1 MKITKKKKLIPFI
14 QSILSLV
21 LIVFVMLMMAQ
32 IRNLQGTAR
41 VINYAG
47 LVRGAT
53 QRTIKLEIAERPN
66 DDLIVYLDEVLED
79 LKHGECTYQLVKL
92 NDRNYQQCLDAQIS
106 YWEQLKNEIYATRES
121 GYEATNIVEM
131 SETYFDLADETVT
144 AAEVYSEQI
153 AIRIRWIEYISA
165 VDMFLLFLAIL
176 VQYLSWLRI
185 ARTNSALE
193 KKAYLDVH
201 TGLPNKSRCEEL
213 LRNTDPLPDSIGFI
227 MFDLNNLK
235 SVNGTLGH
243 ATGDSLISAF
253 ARIVRNTVPEKDFVG
268 RFGEMNLLPFCMTR
282 TLTPW
287 SRC

>member
-1 MKITKKKKLIPFI
+1 MDSSIKEGFIVMKITKKKKLIPFI
-14 QSILSLV
+14 QSILILV

-66 DDLIVYLDEVLED
+66 DDLIAYLDEVLED
-79 LKHGECTYQLVKL
+79 LKHGEGTYQLVKL
-92 NDRNYQQCLDAQIS
+92 NDHNYQQCLDAQIS

-153 AIRIRWIEYISA
+153 AIRIRC
-165 VDMFLLFLAIL
+165 
-176 VQYLSWLRI
+176 RI
-185 ARTNSALE
+185 PSALSCS
-193 KKAYLDVH
+193 
-201 TGLPNKSRCEEL
+201 T
-213 LRNTDPLPDSIGFI
+213 
-227 MFDLNNLK
+227 
-235 SVNGTLGH
+235 
-243 ATGDSLISAF
+243 
-253 ARIVRNTVPEKDFVG
+253 
-268 RFGEMNLLPFCMTR
+268 
-282 TLTPW
+282 
-287 SRC
+287 

>member
-1 MKITKKKKLIPFI
+1 MIC
-14 QSILSLV
+14 
-21 LIVFVMLMMAQ
+21 
-32 IRNLQGTAR
+32 RR
-41 VINYAG
+41 
-47 LVRGAT
+47 
-53 QRTIKLEIAERPN
+53 
-66 DDLIVYLDEVLED
+66 
-79 LKHGECTYQLVKL
+79 
-92 NDRNYQQCLDAQIS
+92 
-106 YWEQLKNEIYATRES
+106 
-121 GYEATNIVEM
+121 
-131 SETYFDLADETVT
+131 TVT

-176 VQYLSWLRI
+176 VQYLSLGFEI